1 MHGSSLFRRFHAGCN
16 IIHEHLQRHRLI
28 HLHHLA
34 QGILNHSAKEHEA
47 QLRPKEDGCDGLER
61 LCDAS
66 FKLNALLVF
75 ELCAKHSQN
84 LLWNIEERR
93 PSPNDWETDPL
104 KRLDQVQYRRDRCL
118 VHFSCS
124 VIKSGHLE
132 QRFRGGTLCTIPPT
146 SRIPT
151 EHDAFLAIS
160 ILQTDGTKLT
170 IESRC
175 AEAR

>member
-1 MHGSSLFRRFHAGCN
+1 MAVD
-16 IIHEHLQRHRLI
+16 IIHEYLQLYRLI
-28 HLHHLA
+28 HPHHFA
-34 QGILNHSAKEHEA
+34 QGILNHNAKEHEA
-47 QLRPKEDGCDGLER
+47 QLRPKEDGRDGLER
-61 LCDAS
+61 LRDAS
-66 FKLNALLVF
+66 FELNALPVF
-75 ELCAKHSQN
+75 ELCALHLQN

-93 PSPNDWETDPL
+93 PSPNNWETDPL
-104 KRLDQVQYRRDRCL
+104 KRLNQVQYRRDRSV

-124 VIKSGHLE
+124 VIKSCHLE
-132 QRFRGGTLCTIPPT
+132 QRFRGGTRCTSIAPI

-170 IESRC
+170 TESRC